1 MKSPTALRCS
11 PRLSSAVDDSPFT
24 VPRTRRLP
32 DATLVRRSQQ
42 GDRRA
47 FAILA
52 GRYDWRVRGLA
63 YALLLDR
70 DAMDAVVAVA
80 YLRAW
85 RDIVRLSAK
94 DDIGAWLYRLTYN
107 ACIDTLRRTADGV
120 VADAPTGVVTGLA
133 ALPATDRIA
142 VVLVDREGFTAESA
156 ARILGMSPAALTD
169 RLATVR
175 EHLAEHLPPPPSP
188 EAEPRLEP
196 EPEAAE
202 ATAAVSE
209 PEAVSVAAEPETE
222 PVEPE
227 PTPEPDEAVEATAAV
242 SEPEAGAAVPDLP
255 PPVTEPE
262 PEPASE
268 PVLETES
275 VSVVEREP
283 EPVSEPVV
291 VEAESVTVVE
301 PEPEPEP
308 VSEPVLE
315 AEPVTVVEPEP
326 EAPAQDTADEAAEP
340 PAAPAE
346 APAGGATDPAPT
358 GNGAEAAADDGSGP
372 RANGHDAEPDGETTA
387 ARDANRGR
395 GRRARR
401 RAKHAAA
408 QRAGEGRAGA
418 ADNPG
423 DDGQ

>member
-1 MKSPTALRCS
+1 VVKSPTALRCS

-142 VVLVDREGFTAESA
+142 VVLVDRERFTAESA
-156 ARILGMSPAALTD
+156 ARILGMSPAELTD

-227 PTPEPDEAVEATAAV
+227 PTPEPEAVEATAAV
-242 SEPEAGAAVPDLP
+242 SEPEAGAAVPDPP

-275 VSVVEREP
+275 VSVV
-283 EPVSEPVV
+283 
-291 VEAESVTVVE
+291 
-301 PEPEPEP
+301 EPEPEP

-326 EAPAQDTADEAAEP
+326 EAPAQDTGDEAAEP
-340 PAAPAE
+340 PAAAAE

>member
-156 ARILGMSPAALTD
+156 ARILGMSPAELTD

-242 SEPEAGAAVPDLP
+242 SEPEAGAAVQDPP

-275 VSVVEREP
+275 V
-283 EPVSEPVV
+283 
-291 VEAESVTVVE
+291 TVVE
-301 PEPEPEP
+301 PE
-308 VSEPVLE
+308 
-315 AEPVTVVEPEP
+315 A

-358 GNGAEAAADDGSGP
+358 GNGAEAAGDDGSGP

-418 ADNPG
+418 ADDPG